1 MDEGIQIGTVQKRR
15 GRAVRHGVAGRDAD
29 RDGDVRLSDRV
40 NDLAFQ
46 HTGGNAHQERAVA
59 MANGSGETGGGLLG
73 SDFQIQTGRT
83 DRLDQ
88 FHRGDDSGQLCQ
100 GFRRRFGDIGM
111 QGFDPRAEGRFGRNR
126 TVTRHKA
133 ERLIGV
139 PQTRNTRCH
148 AGNLARED
156 SRKVDGLRENL
167 TRRIRRLTR
176 LGVLQEARNL
186 MSKKDDLIPPSPDAE
201 AYAKTSEANA
211 AEIFDRED
219 PFTLFADW
227 LSDAKRKEPNDPN
240 AMALAT
246 ADENGLPDVRMVL
259 LKDVDAR
266 GFVFYTNLESA
277 KGRQLAENSQAALC
291 FHWKSLRRQVRVRGP
306 VEAVSEEEANAY
318 FASRHR
324 DSRIGAW
331 ASKQSRPL
339 ESRFALEKSVA
350 KEAARFGLG
359 EVPRPP
365 HWSGFRICP
374 LSIEFW
380 RDRPFRLHDRMSFLR
395 PDLGSPWGVERLY
408 P

>member
-1 MDEGIQIGTVQKRR
+1 
-15 GRAVRHGVAGRDAD
+15 
-29 RDGDVRLSDRV
+29 
-40 NDLAFQ
+40 
-46 HTGGNAHQERAVA
+46 
-59 MANGSGETGGGLLG
+59 
-73 SDFQIQTGRT
+73 
-83 DRLDQ
+83 
-88 FHRGDDSGQLCQ
+88 
-100 GFRRRFGDIGM
+100 
-111 QGFDPRAEGRFGRNR
+111 
-126 TVTRHKA
+126 
-133 ERLIGV
+133 
-139 PQTRNTRCH
+139 
-148 AGNLARED
+148 
-156 SRKVDGLRENL
+156 
-167 TRRIRRLTR
+167 
-176 LGVLQEARNL
+176 

-211 AEIFDRED
+211 EEIFDRED
-219 PFTLFADW
+219 PFALFADW
-227 LSDAKRKEPNDPN
+227 LKDAKRKEMNDPN

-246 ADENGLPDVRMVL
+246 ADESGLPDVRMVL
-259 LKDVDAR
+259 LKDVDAD

-291 FHWKSLRRQVRVRGP
+291 FHWKSLRRQVRVRGL

-350 KEAARFGLG
+350 REAARFGLG

-365 HWSGFRICP
+365 HWSGFRIRP

-380 RDRPFRLHDRMSFLR
+380 RDRPFRLHDRMSFTR